1 MGLNPPAQGNLVK
14 ISIGGRV
21 WTARELFY
29 GLVTLIEA
37 VNGYPA
43 GDYKLRWTRVG
54 AVVVE
59 IWG

>member
-1 MGLNPPAQGNLVK
+1 VK

-21 WTARELFY
+21 WTAREMFY

-43 GDYKLRWTRVG
+43 GDYGLRWTRVG